1 MVSLF
6 EVPLLRHGEHRIGIG
21 IGIGILGRLPPAGSI
36 GKASFLLAEGAMGM
50 SRHGIHNH
58 SDLTLSAQALVTSE
72 SNSPSVR

>member
-6 EVPLLRHGEHRIGIG
+6 EVPLLRHGEHRIG

-72 SNSPSVR
+72 SNSPSVG

>member
-21 IGIGILGRLPPAGSI
+21 ILGCLPPAGSI

-72 SNSPSVR
+72 ANSPSVG

>member
-6 EVPLLRHGEHRIGIG
+6 EVPLLRHGEHR

-72 SNSPSVR
+72 SNSPSVG

>member
-21 IGIGILGRLPPAGSI
+21 ILGRLLPAGSI

-72 SNSPSVR
+72 SNSPSVG